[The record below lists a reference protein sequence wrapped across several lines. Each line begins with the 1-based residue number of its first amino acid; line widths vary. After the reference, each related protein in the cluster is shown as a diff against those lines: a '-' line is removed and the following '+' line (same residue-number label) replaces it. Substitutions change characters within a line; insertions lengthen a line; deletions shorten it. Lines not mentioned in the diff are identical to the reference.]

1 LFKNKVINNI
11 SLLVGGTAI
20 AQIITFF
27 GMLYLTKIYAPD
39 SFGLLSLATS
49 LVSLLVPLATLRY
62 DKAIV
67 LAKEGKETN
76 NLLLLCF
83 FISISF
89 FIFLL
94 VIGLAIYLFDLIN
107 NNQHY
112 ILIILIPL
120 GTLLFGLISVFQTYF
135 EKQSRF
141 RVTSSVAVI
150 DASSKVGIQYFLS
163 SIFPLLGMVL
173 GYISALIINIS
184 YYVIKSRKLFS
195 QILISTSKKD
205 LNFVAKKYDKFP
217 KYFTWSNVIDSASQN
232 VCSLVFPFLF
242 SLSILG
248 NFSLAY
254 KIVRLPALLISM
266 ATRRAYYPKANE
278 LFTNN
283 KSKFIT
289 FYKKGSLALF
299 FIAILPVLCFH
310 FFAEDIF
317 NFFFDPNWLP
327 AAKYA
332 KIILWYVF
340 ANFCNSL
347 AHENMI
353 IFGLQKR
360 FLFLEIIWFLL
371 SLGLIYIAYLFD
383 EPYFAVVFYAISG
396 IVMEIMVFLMQKRYY
411 NSLGS

>member
-1 LFKNKVINNI
+1 VINNI

-39 SFGLLSLATS
+39 SFGLLSLGTS
-49 LVSLLVPLATLRY
+49 LVSLLVPLTTLRY

-83 FISISF
+83 LIAISF

-94 VIGLAIYLFDLIN
+94 IIGLGIYLFDLIN

-120 GTLLFGLISVFQTYF
+120 GTLLFGLMNVYQMYF

-141 RVTSSVAVI
+141 KVTSSVAVI
-150 DASSKVGIQYFLS
+150 DASSKVGIQYLLS
-163 SIFPLLGMVL
+163 AMFPLLGMVI

-184 YYVIKSRKLFS
+184 YYVIKSRKLFYKTLNS
-195 QILISTSKKD
+195 VSKKD
-205 LNFVAKKYDKFP
+205 LKLVAKKYEKFP

-232 VCSLVFPFLF
+232 VCSLTFPFLF

-254 KIVRLPALLISM
+254 KIVRLPALLIAM

-278 LFTNN
+278 LFINN
-283 KSKFIT
+283 KSKFIA
-289 FYKKGSLALF
+289 FYKKGSITLF

-317 NFFFDPNWLP
+317 DFFFDPNWLP

-353 IFGLQKR
+353 IFGLQKS
-360 FLFLEIIWFLL
+360 FLFIEVIWFLL
-371 SLGLIYIAYLFD
+371 SLGFIYIAYLFE
-383 EPYFAVVFYAISG
+383 EPYFAVVLYAISG
-396 IVMEIMVFLMQKRYY
+396 VVMELMVFLIQKRYY
-411 NSLGS
+411 NSLEP

>member
-39 SFGLLSLATS
+39 SFGLLSLGTS
-49 LVSLLVPLATLRY
+49 LISLLVPLATLRY

-67 LAKEGKETN
+67 LAKNEKETN

-89 FIFLL
+89 FILL
-94 VIGLAIYLFDLIN
+94 LIIGLVIYLFDLIN
-107 NNQHY
+107 NNY
-112 ILIILIPL
+112 ILVILIPL
-120 GTLLFGLISVFQTYF
+120 GTLLFGLINIFQMYF

-141 RVTSSVAVI
+141 KVTSLVSVI
-150 DASSKVGIQYFLS
+150 DASSKVSIQYFLS
-163 SIFPLLGMVL
+163 SVFPLLGMML
-173 GYISALIINIS
+173 GYISALIINIG
-184 YYVIKSRKLFS
+184 YYGIKSRKLFY
-195 QILISTSKKD
+195 QIFTSTSKK
-205 LNFVAKKYDKFP
+205 NIKIVAKKYEKFP

-232 VCSLVFPFLF
+232 VCSLTFPVLF
-242 SLSILG
+242 SLSVLG

-254 KIVRLPALLISM
+254 KIVRLPALLIAM

-278 LFTNN
+278 LFVNN
-283 KSKFIT
+283 KSKFIA
-289 FYKKGSLALF
+289 FYKKGSLTLF
-299 FIAILPVLCFH
+299 FMAVIPVLSFH

-317 NFFFDPNWLP
+317 DFFFDPNWLP

-353 IFGLQKR
+353 IFGLQKS
-360 FLFLEIIWFLL
+360 FLFIEVIWFLL
-371 SLGLIYIAYLFD
+371 SLSLIYIAYLFE
-383 EPYFAVVFYAISG
+383 EPYFAVLLYVISG
-396 IVMEIMVFLMQKRYY
+396 VVMELMVFFIQKRYY
-411 NSLGS
+411 NSLEP